1 MKLGELAVR
10 LRTGCGDEFHSG
22 TVGVSPNVTRLA
34 GAPRGV
40 IGAWAPK
47 SGLAPTLD
55 VKTAA
60 H

>member
-40 IGAWAPK
+40 IGWPPK
-47 SGLAPTLD
+47 ALAPTRQHSGSLM
-55 VKTAA
+55 T
-60 H
+60 